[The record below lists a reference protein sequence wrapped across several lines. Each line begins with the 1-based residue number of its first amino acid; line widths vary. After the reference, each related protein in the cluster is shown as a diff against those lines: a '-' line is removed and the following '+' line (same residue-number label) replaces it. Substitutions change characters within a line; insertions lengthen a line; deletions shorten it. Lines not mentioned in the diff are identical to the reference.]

1 MRLTEFDKDAR
12 VNVAKKYDL
21 DEEQLDEI
29 LPALLPIAGRMAA
42 GAAARGLIKGGI
54 GAAKLAGRGIKK
66 LTGFGAKDEKK
77 VKQAVDTAK
86 QKLIKPGQSLPMPSQ
101 DGKKETPHKITRVTG
116 DEVEIEVPDSKP
128 GQPNKQ
134 VYKKQDLEPIVKRM
148 ISQ

>member
-12 VNVAKKYDL
+12 LNIAKKYDL
-21 DEEQLDEI
+21 DEQQLDEI

-42 GAAARGLIKGGI
+42 GAAAKGLIKGGI
-54 GAAKLAGRGIKK
+54 GAAKLAGRGVKK
-66 LTGFGAKDEKK
+66 LAGLASKDEKK

-86 QKLIKPGQSLPMPSQ
+86 QKILKPGQTIPMPS
-101 DGKKETPHKITRVTG
+101 DKGEEPHKITRVTG

-134 VYKKQDLEPIVKRM
+134 TYKKKDLEPVVKRM